1 MSEVQKS
8 KNPWIRPW
16 NMEKFDDLFNRDE
29 RYFSVLLKGAL
40 SWLNN
45 HIVMYNKPINH
56 FVFVTGSSYM
66 YIESN
71 GYSFSWSETSGEDW
85 MYMQLPRC
93 VVELNSIRIPT
104 EELTSPFVRGNYERR
119 DGNEIKGFNA
129 QIRRLPVEMS
139 LNLRYEFSTF
149 NEQIIFVQEAI
160 DKLLFQKY
168 FSISYLGQIIKCSIE
183 MPQDFTINMNQI
195 DMTSTDP
202 KQKQLELQVT
212 INSNY
217 PLIDETTEI
226 GTDKVIMSFSNGNN
240 FYSWTKDNPT
250 TVKDADG
257 NSIQVYYNSDG
268 DIVTAI
274 TQEELNEILENQEG
288 QQGNNVEYTILENGD
303 VELVVSIKDL
313 KDEFGETMTKKK
325 LYESFNFN
333 KIPNGSTLFAYDI
346 SNTTD
351 IIDDVVYKK

>member
-85 MYMQLPRC
+85 MHMQLPRC
-93 VVELNSIRIPT
+93 IVELNSIRIPV

-119 DGNEIKGFNA
+119 DGNKIKGFNA
-129 QIRRLPVEMS
+129 QIRRLPIEMS

-149 NEQIIFVQEAI
+149 NEQIIFVQPNVSTAVSF
-160 DKLLFQKY
+160 L
-168 FSISYLGQIIKCSIE
+168 IK
-183 MPQDFTINMNQI
+183 
-195 DMTSTDP
+195 
-202 KQKQLELQVT
+202 
-212 INSNY
+212 
-217 PLIDETTEI
+217 
-226 GTDKVIMSFSNGNN
+226 
-240 FYSWTKDNPT
+240 
-250 TVKDADG
+250 A
-257 NSIQVYYNSDG
+257 
-268 DIVTAI
+268 
-274 TQEELNEILENQEG
+274 
-288 QQGNNVEYTILENGD
+288 
-303 VELVVSIKDL
+303 
-313 KDEFGETMTKKK
+313 
-325 LYESFNFN
+325 
-333 KIPNGSTLFAYDI
+333 
-346 SNTTD
+346 
-351 IIDDVVYKK
+351 